1 MSKFYSNVEQEILDF
16 IHRCRDTTTTSSS
29 VPCLTTISLDTFT
42 LAIEHLHRF
51 LQFLLTYTPD
61 VSIDFH
67 QLISIVS
74 NCSELMNYIDTY
86 QYLFI
91 EYAIDDYL
99 LLDEHFNE
107 IYENVIKILE
117 CIRHL
122 PTINS
127 EIYHLDKELRLY
139 LPLTYSRSLST
150 QIVSTLIDQT
160 SRLFSSSYNSLSN
173 DTEDDDNNDNHN
185 TCIMSSSFLFSSS
198 PLIIN
203 YDNDNK
209 MINLNHSDS
218 FNESRSMIQLDKINI
233 RTTSLTHSQLT
244 PSFQF
249 DLTEFEQ
256 IENDLDQSSDWM
268 KIEREVFHKMISVW
282 SHENLT
288 IQTINPWSS
297 ETFWI
302 LIMHFKCSD
311 MNLKY
316 EFILIIQWCFCLLAI
331 QAFNRDWDLLFSKTL
346 TNTIMNNRWRTIYSS
361 KNIHV
366 SAVGHHLNQM
376 FLRLIRIV
384 AILQYMKILA
394 DQSSYLTS
402 YFINLISV
410 NINMLTQ
417 QIEGT
422 FHLLL
427 IWLNQHADAFINADL
442 LERALLICTTDHMQ
456 ISKTIA
462 YLANSLRQLKDCQ
475 QPITSIT
482 KLHSSCQTIV
492 NDTISKLYRRI
503 HINASQYFTNKL
515 PLTANEWRLTY
526 QQTSYMITACD
537 KLLKSIISQI
547 ECLHFD
553 TKFNIYEN
561 VLSAFVQAWIM
572 VLLERKYRF
581 CDDMVN
587 ILQKDHEYLQTFLS
601 ENITDEETVQALNQS
616 QALQEIASIIKLL
629 KTGDRNESLPHI
641 PNQDKWLQSRKSS
654 SSFFEC
660 FQQICCCQRRNRV
673 TTGLS

>member
-29 VPCLTTISLDTFT
+29 IPCLTTISFDTFT
-42 LAIEHLHRF
+42 LAIENLHRS
-51 LQFLLTYTPD
+51 LQFLLTYTPN
-61 VSIDFH
+61 VSIEFC
-67 QLISIVS
+67 QLISIVR

-107 IYENVIKILE
+107 IYETVIKILE

-139 LPLTYSRSLST
+139 LPSTYSRSLST

-160 SRLFSSSYNSLSN
+160 SRLFSSSYNSLCN
-173 DTEDDDNNDNHN
+173 DTEDDDNSDNHN

-203 YDNDNK
+203 YDNNNT

-256 IENDLDQSSDWM
+256 IENDLDQPSDWM

-311 MNLKY
+311 TNLKY

-366 SAVGHHLNQM
+366 STVSHHLNQM

-410 NINMLTQ
+410 NVNMLTQ

-422 FHLLL
+422 FQLSL
-427 IWLNQHADAFINADL
+427 IWLNQHADAFINTNL
-442 LERALLICTTDHMQ
+442 LERALLICTTDHMV
-456 ISKTIA
+456 TIIENNRLLSRFA
-462 YLANSLRQLKDCQ
+462 ATAKRLSTTDY
-475 QPITSIT
+475 
-482 KLHSSCQTIV
+482 TIV
-492 NDTISKLYRRI
+492 SDTISKLYRRI
-503 HINASQYFTNKL
+503 HINTSQYFTSKL
-515 PLTANEWRLTY
+515 PLTANEWRLTH

-537 KLLKSIISQI
+537 KLLKTIISQI

-553 TKFNIYEN
+553 TKFDIYEN

-601 ENITDEETVQALNQS
+601 ENISDEDTVQTLNQS

-654 SSFFEC
+654 SSFFEY

-673 TTGLS
+673 TTGPS